1 LIREEVPAFLYL
13 VDEKE
18 HIMDTKSNPV
28 EAAKMPDPV
37 EVNFSEVEQK
47 SIGELLAKA
56 DAGDIEAAETLRKM
70 RAEVKIPDPVDLPIE
85 VPPGFRDEDAQ
96 AVVPKVVE
104 VPVEPT
110 PEPHTFMARVETALS
125 KVMGILTSAP
135 KQPELPQ
142 QPIALQVEHVAET
155 AVIPEAPPRVV
166 EKPTVPIRI
175 QKRIARNGTEVYRVH
190 REGDPFYFW
199 TTVYARASSFAH
211 SLYRPDCYF
220 VEA

>member
-85 VPPGFRDEDAQ
+85 VP
-96 AVVPKVVE
+96 
-104 VPVEPT
+104 VEPT
-110 PEPHTFMARVETALS
+110 PEPQTFMARVETALS
-125 KVMGILTSAP
+125 KAMGILTSAP

-166 EKPTVPIRI
+166 EKPAVPIRI